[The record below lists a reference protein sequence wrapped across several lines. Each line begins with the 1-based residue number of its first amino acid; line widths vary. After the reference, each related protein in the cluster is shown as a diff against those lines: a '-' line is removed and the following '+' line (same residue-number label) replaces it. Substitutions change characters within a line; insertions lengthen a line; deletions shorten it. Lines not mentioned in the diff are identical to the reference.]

1 MDPKKSSAK
10 VLMLPWLA
18 HGHITPFLELAK
30 TLSTKN
36 FEIYLCSTPI
46 NLSSIQ
52 NRITK
57 TQYSLPIK
65 LTPLHLP
72 PSPELPPHHHTTN
85 GLPPRLIPALINAFE
100 MASPSFSH
108 VLQTLSPDLVI
119 YDSMLPWAPI
129 ITSENKIPAVEFITT
144 GAAVNARSLAAQPP
158 EEASGFSTEEE
169 DLLERNQCKLGLP
182 LAQVSVPIS
191 NPPLT
196 ISNPPSSSLS
206 PDPPPSNLAP
216 PPINPVPN
224 PNHLLTKP
232 FSIVPNSGSLSFKD
246 TLNGVG
252 PSELALLSETDCFS
266 DDDEEEDPSCPSIK
280 LTKEDKI
287 RTRQPWKLSLIIKV
301 VGKSFALSFLM
312 AKLRSL
318 WKMVDTFS
326 GFDLGL
332 GFILVKFK
340 SELDLHRALHGGPW
354 FIGPHFISVRKWE
367 AGFQPSRATI
377 STSAIWVQLPELPL
391 EMYDKAILQK
401 IGAKIGVLLKIDVQT
416 ESGTKLRF
424 ARLCVQVDLNAPL
437 ISWVKVGKHRQR
449 VAYEGISSICFHCGV
464 VGHKLLDCPQKNP
477 TPVTNSAEEQYGKWM
492 LAGRK
497 TFPSQKQKPVPNFPY
512 MDSGKAR
519 VAQSLGKGNKLSQP
533 KLTPL
538 VVDPSAS
545 SSVPITPNPFQVLS
559 SPLLVPAIPDKPN
572 KKAISD
578 NSSSVIPR
586 TSLGVI
592 PINRSVPSA
601 NPLNALSSP
610 PKPNKPILAKELV
623 TPTLFSKAS
632 PKNKNGSAPPI
643 PSIQQAPHTN
653 LTNSTKPTPPETS
666 DSLLPDVLP
675 VPNLGS
681 GTLTVCLPSGVQP
694 SGCRDHSSE
703 PPNSARLLSLR
714 KTARRGG
721 VSAPSEPKCGTKNNG
736 KNNGTPGTRGGMDI
750 LGGGGTTNP

>member
-1 MDPKKSSAK
+1 MGVQIGSGA
-10 VLMLPWLA
+10 
-18 HGHITPFLELAK
+18 
-30 TLSTKN
+30 
-36 FEIYLCSTPI
+36 
-46 NLSSIQ
+46 
-52 NRITK
+52 
-57 TQYSLPIK
+57 
-65 LTPLHLP
+65 
-72 PSPELPPHHHTTN
+72 
-85 GLPPRLIPALINAFE
+85 
-100 MASPSFSH
+100 
-108 VLQTLSPDLVI
+108 
-119 YDSMLPWAPI
+119 
-129 ITSENKIPAVEFITT
+129 T
-144 GAAVNARSLAAQPP
+144 GASTGEDARSLAAQPP

-206 PDPPPSNLAP
+206 PNPPPSNLAP

-232 FSIVPNSGSLSFKD
+232 SSTVPNSGSLSFKD

-367 AGFQPSRATI
+367 VGFQPSRATI

-492 LAGRK
+492 LAGPK

-559 SPLLVPAIPDKPN
+559 SPLLVPAIPDKTN

-578 NSSSVIPR
+578 NSSYVIPR
-586 TSLGVI
+586 TSLGVV

-610 PKPNKPILAKELV
+610 PKPNKPILGKELV

-666 DSLLPDVLP
+666 DSLLPDGHGPSKSAGVVFGFSSEQDLVGQRPTPICEEASGYHSSVLKSRHNPSLDQCFTLLSHTTTSPQPPDGSNNLCPITVHSCSGLSSTSTSVEPITNPLHHSPSESPNVLPNPHRGNVDHTTDGPVLP

-750 LGGGGTTNP
+750 LGGGGTINP